1 MIRVHSLP
9 GALACALVVISS
21 CGRSEPASGPSS
33 SAAVDP
39 RSSLRETM
47 PPVMSGVEP
56 SLQERIR
63 AAYASLTSART
74 ARTTSDVELGR
85 AYGQVGKLLLAAEL
99 YDQAEPHLLNARA
112 LDPGELA
119 WPYYLA
125 HAYRLRHHA
134 GPGHRVFRGRP
145 SDSSPTTCPRWSGS
159 GPCMPMAAA
168 PISRSRCSR
177 RPCRSTRGRRRRS
190 SNWGRPRSRRG
201 IRLVR

>member
-33 SAAVDP
+33 SATVDP

-63 AAYASLTSART
+63 TAYASLTSART

-112 LDPGELA
+112 LES
-119 WPYYLA
+119 W
-125 HAYRLRHHA
+125 
-134 GPGHRVFRGRP
+134 
-145 SDSSPTTCPRWSGS
+145 
-159 GPCMPMAAA
+159 
-168 PISRSRCSR
+168 
-177 RPCRSTRGRRRRS
+177 
-190 SNWGRPRSRRG
+190 
-201 IRLVR
+201 